1 MNHNKVNPVASQAA
15 NSPRPSSTVA
25 NVNAIISP
33 VASPAA
39 NASSPA
45 ANAKDISPS
54 PSSTVAN
61 ASSPSPSS
69 TVTNVNANVNA
80 SSPIVSSPIAIS
92 PISQDASSPI
102 AISPISQDASSPI
115 VGGSDAISQDA
126 SSGPLPAGWIEK
138 EFNGKTVYIH
148 LPTEH
153 TTYDRP
159 TDATPT
165 PIPEPLLPPGW
176 KMMTDRP
183 TIYYKNETLGLVQ
196 DDRPGIPSVASPAL
210 PSVASPSVATVGAC
224 DTTLPLDSVPAECSS
239 NAPPPPLKA
248 YILSILTPI
257 LEESAD
263 ALFQTLR
270 VKPYELA
277 ETAVTDA
284 VMTQALTPEVLE
296 RMKALDDPQ
305 VQKVLAGFKA
315 NVQTAV
321 QQTFDTL
328 NKGVGDN
335 VGELL
340 GSVANKLSGA
350 IQSLI
355 ADIPGWGIVMSG
367 AQLADAGIAVAEQ
380 GRTIANEVAQ
390 ALAPLNAVQAQV
402 AEVRSAVDVAS
413 GQTPAVAGKAPTSEA
428 LTSAASEQAP
438 GVLPEQAPGV
448 VAGKAPEQVPGQAP
462 GVLPQTE
469 ASEDAAKNKDVKP
482 KGGSRKRHRI
492 HKLSRRIE
500 RTLRRVQKKYGLK
513 DKNDFLRRTLR
524 ARKMK

>member
-1 MNHNKVNPVASQAA
+1 MNPNQVISPSSPANPIVSSPVASPA
-15 NSPRPSSTVA
+15 
-25 NVNAIISP
+25 AIISP

-39 NASSPA
+39 SSTDTNA
-45 ANAKDISPS
+45 S

-69 TVTNVNANVNA
+69 TVTNVNAIVNAISPSSPVTNVNA
-80 SSPIVSSPIAIS
+80 NVNAIS
-92 PISQDASSPI
+92 P
-102 AISPISQDASSPI
+102 
-115 VGGSDAISQDA
+115 DAISQDA
-126 SSGPLPAGWIEK
+126 SSQDASGPLPADWIEK
-138 EFNGKTVYIH
+138 KINGKSVYIH

-153 TTYDRP
+153 TTYVRP

-165 PIPEPLLPPGW
+165 PIPEPPLPPGW

-183 TIYYKNETLGLVQ
+183 TIYYKNETLGGLEQ

-210 PSVASPSVATVGAC
+210 PSVASPSVATAPAVGAC

-367 AQLADAGIAVAEQ
+367 AQLADAGIAVAEK
-380 GRTIANEVAQ
+380 GRTIANEVDQ

-428 LTSAASEQAP
+428 LTSAAP
-438 GVLPEQAPGV
+438 GVLPEQAP
-448 VAGKAPEQVPGQAP
+448 EQAPGQAP
-462 GVLPQTE
+462 EQASQSEVL
-469 ASEDAAKNKDVKP
+469 SKDAAKNKL